1 MDPAAA
7 EGHIVPRTADLAD
20 EAFAICT
27 AAADT
32 TGNAM
37 GMAAYRTIT
46 NPEIYGKVKKELQE
60 AFPDVSAPMKFT
72 DLEKLPYL
80 TGIIKE
86 GQRYA
91 VRHHVRGI
99 CMLINIDSPTVS
111 LAVYLA
117 SSLKEVQHWKASSCL
132 LV

>member
-1 MDPAAA
+1 MDPSAA
-7 EGHIVPRTADLAD
+7 EGHIVPRTNDVAD

-37 GMAAYRTIT
+37 GMACYKTIT
-46 NPEIYGKVKKELQE
+46 NPEIYAKVKKELRD
-60 AFPDVSAPMKFT
+60 AFPDADAELKFT

-86 GQRYA
+86 GQR
-91 VRHHVRGI
+91 
-99 CMLINIDSPTVS
+99 
-111 LAVYLA
+111 
-117 SSLKEVQHWKASSCL
+117 
-132 LV
+132 

>member
-1 MDPAAA
+1 MKHVKDVQKQVDQDIKPTRETIFHQLMDPSAA
-7 EGHIVPRTADLAD
+7 EGHIVPRAADLAD

-37 GMAAYRTIT
+37 GMAAYKTIT
-46 NPEIYGKVKKELQE
+46 NPEIYAKVKKELQD
-60 AFPDVSAPMKFT
+60 AFPDASAPMKFT

-86 GQRYA
+86 GQR
-91 VRHHVRGI
+91 
-99 CMLINIDSPTVS
+99 
-111 LAVYLA
+111 
-117 SSLKEVQHWKASSCL
+117 
-132 LV
+132 